1 MTLTL
6 EFPPEIMRRL
16 EKEAARRGQT
26 VSEYPRAVLEQEP
39 APHADSRP
47 VSVAQ
52 QNDEL
57 FLLEVMVVC

>member
-6 EFPPEIMRRL
+6 ELPPEIMRRL

-26 VSEYPRAVLEQEP
+26 VSEYTRAVLEQEP
-39 APHADSRP
+39 APPADFRP

-52 QNDEL
+52 QYDEL
-57 FLLEVMVVC
+57 FLLEVMVVR